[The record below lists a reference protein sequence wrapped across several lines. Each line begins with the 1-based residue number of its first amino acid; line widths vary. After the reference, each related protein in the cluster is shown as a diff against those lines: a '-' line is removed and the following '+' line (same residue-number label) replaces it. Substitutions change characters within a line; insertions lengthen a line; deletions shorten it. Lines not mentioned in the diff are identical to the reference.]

1 VLARYAIV
9 VKLTAAAAWVGPP
22 NLPPY
27 DPGTKNITM
36 SVSNP
41 GTVTNGMGVFD
52 LTSHHRI
59 GRVASYTGTALV
71 LVDFAE
77 HPSAGSSDVL
87 AFCTW
92 VVAGV

>member
-1 VLARYAIV
+1 
-9 VKLTAAAAWVGPP
+9 
-22 NLPPY
+22 
-27 DPGTKNITM
+27 
-36 SVSNP
+36 
-41 GTVTNGMGVFD
+41 MGVFD